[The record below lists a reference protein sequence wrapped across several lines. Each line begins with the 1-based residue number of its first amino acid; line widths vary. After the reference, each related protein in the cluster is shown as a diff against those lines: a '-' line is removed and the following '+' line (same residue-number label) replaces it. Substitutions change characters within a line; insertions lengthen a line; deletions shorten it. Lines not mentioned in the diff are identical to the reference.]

1 MTCFRGQS
9 EGPSCT
15 CHPPNP
21 SASSI
26 QYAKV
31 PYLGAAC
38 PEPRHQFVVRSKQDN
53 EKQWTLFCFVT
64 TLGES
69 LSLCESWWG
78 GRILAPWANWA
89 FQYSGDSGKV
99 TPWQLHHGSRVWQ
112 RQGPSQRDP
121 VARSTLCPHSSAF
134 LDFCPFSE
142 FSELS
147 PLAFYSVNF
156 WHCFRTFLFCSRLI
170 SWYLLFES
178 RNADHCKCEVCDTAR
193 AHNGVFTKA
202 DTQYLVPI
210 AIISL
215 MAYDYPRH
223 SRNSYLMIHL
233 FRCPW
238 CVVFCWD
245 TNLNCLRNTH

>member
-15 CHPPNP
+15 CHSPNP

-31 PYLGAAC
+31 LYLGVAC

-69 LSLCESWWG
+69 PSLCESWWG

-99 TPWQLHHGSRVWQ
+99 TPGGCIMGPEFDNGKVLARGILWQ
-112 RQGPSQRDP
+112 DP
-121 VARSTLCPHSSAF
+121 
-134 LDFCPFSE
+134 
-142 FSELS
+142 
-147 PLAFYSVNF
+147 
-156 WHCFRTFLFCSRLI
+156 HCVPTAQPALI
-170 SWYLLFES
+170 S
-178 RNADHCKCEVCDTAR
+178 
-193 AHNGVFTKA
+193 AHFQSFQSSV
-202 DTQYLVPI
+202 L
-210 AIISL
+210 
-215 MAYDYPRH
+215 
-223 SRNSYLMIHL
+223 
-233 FRCPW
+233 
-238 CVVFCWD
+238 
-245 TNLNCLRNTH
+245 